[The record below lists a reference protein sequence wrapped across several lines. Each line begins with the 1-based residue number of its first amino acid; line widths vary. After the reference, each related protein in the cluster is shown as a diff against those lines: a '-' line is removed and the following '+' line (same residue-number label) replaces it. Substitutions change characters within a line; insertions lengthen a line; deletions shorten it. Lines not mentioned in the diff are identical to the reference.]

1 MSFLPPRSTDA
12 ELREVLSWHQTN
24 FPTLRSRGS
33 INEPL
38 WMDMMRP
45 YPKERLQSGIS
56 LIKRMAWDEITR
68 PYGLDDHVSV
78 LVAQCAKQEKS
89 EADKRAGQINRNH
102 WKQVESYQC
111 LHCRDSG
118 YRSIHEPKQMMRILA
133 KMNPD
138 GLPPDLAEKH
148 ARLNDRFTMMISCSV
163 CCTCHQGKQKAD
175 ATKISM
181 FGDERWHLPYESI
194 LTDDQFFEKVHTHLK
209 NTPVIGGNSIL
220 TEYTQGALIG

>member
-78 LVAQCAKQEKS
+78 LVAWCAKQ
-89 EADKRAGQINRNH
+89 
-102 WKQVESYQC
+102 
-111 LHCRDSG
+111 
-118 YRSIHEPKQMMRILA
+118 
-133 KMNPD
+133 
-138 GLPPDLAEKH
+138 
-148 ARLNDRFTMMISCSV
+148 
-163 CCTCHQGKQKAD
+163 
-175 ATKISM
+175 
-181 FGDERWHLPYESI
+181 
-194 LTDDQFFEKVHTHLK
+194 
-209 NTPVIGGNSIL
+209 
-220 TEYTQGALIG
+220 